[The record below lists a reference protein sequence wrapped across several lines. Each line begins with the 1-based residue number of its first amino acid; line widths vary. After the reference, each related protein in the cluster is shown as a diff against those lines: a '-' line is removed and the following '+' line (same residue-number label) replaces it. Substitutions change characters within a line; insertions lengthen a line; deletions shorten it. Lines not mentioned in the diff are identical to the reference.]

1 MYQHREVIELKNVIW
16 DSRIFQIVGSGYH
29 RLQTKFRILDYTLV
43 YKERSNHVAGA
54 LFFNV
59 WVEHHFHFF
68 YFFLKACGFYVF
80 LVTRRFGKLDSSPCK
95 VVRLL

>member
-1 MYQHREVIELKNVIW
+1 MYQHREVIELKDVIW

-54 LFFNV
+54 LFFLMYGWNIISI
-59 WVEHHFHFF
+59 FSIFF
-68 YFFLKACGFYVF
+68 
-80 LVTRRFGKLDSSPCK
+80 
-95 VVRLL
+95 